1 MKKLLLSYA
10 SYNLWANQRITDVLT
25 NLEDNV
31 LNQEINSSFPSL
43 LKTLLHL
50 WDVES
55 VWWQRLKLKEVPEW
69 PSASFEGNIS
79 TISNGLLQESKQW
92 RDWVNLAT
100 EAALE
105 HEFIYRNSK
114 KEQFKQPVHE
124 FLLHLFNHQTF
135 HRGQI
140 ITMMRQAGVQKIPNT
155 DMIAFL
161 RKK

>member
-10 SYNLWANQRITDVLT
+10 AYNLWANQRITDVLN
-25 NLEDNV
+25 NLEDKV
-31 LNQEINSSFPSL
+31 LDQEIKSSFPSL
-43 LKTLLHL
+43 QKTLLHL

-55 VWWQRLKLKEVPEW
+55 IWWQRLKLKEVTEW
-69 PSASFEGNIS
+69 PSTDFAGTIS
-79 TISNGLLQESKQW
+79 TISNGLLYESKQW
-92 RDWVNLAT
+92 KDWVNLAT

-124 FLLHLFNHQTF
+124 FLMHLFNHQTF

-140 ITMMRQAGVQKIPNT
+140 ITMLRQVGIQKIPNT

>member
-10 SYNLWANQRITDVLT
+10 SYNLWANQRITDVLI
-25 NLEDNV
+25 NVEDDV
-31 LNQEINSSFPSL
+31 LHREINSSFPSL
-43 LKTLLHL
+43 FKTILHI

-55 VWWQRLKLKEVPEW
+55 VWWQRLKLNEAPEW
-69 PSASFEGNIS
+69 PSVSYEGNIS
-79 TISNGLLQESKQW
+79 NITAALLQQSKQW
-92 RDWVNLAT
+92 KEWINIAT
-100 EAALE
+100 DPALE

-124 FLLHLFNHQTF
+124 MLLHLFNHQTF

-140 ITMMRQAGVQKIPNT
+140 ITLLRQAGVAKIPNT